1 MYFLISLLDARAMYT
16 IGDVLQRNEQT
27 TILDAVSLNGE
38 NNRNT
43 RQIADEINSY
53 NTTIICKQ
61 SNSGYKHRHSS
72 AI

>member
-1 MYFLISLLDARAMYT
+1 MHGQKCLI

-27 TILDAVSLNGE
+27 TILDAVSLNGK
-38 NNRNT
+38 NNRKT
-43 RQIADEINSY
+43 KQIADEINSY

-61 SNSGYKHRHSS
+61 SNSRYKHRHSS